1 MFNMTTKKKNIREEI
16 ITSQQRFDSV
26 QWDSFFKYFSD
37 DPRVIDGIFTKH
49 LIRFT
54 QPRALNDPL
63 EFSPTIRF
71 RQNQFN
77 YRAYKLNG
85 FLLPSVEFFTR
96 VQLIESQINSYG
108 ILSLTKRPNSFNMW
122 SQYSN
127 GHRGFVIEFKPDFNS
142 YEGMKSS
149 SGKMYEIR
157 KVNYVDEYLI
167 RIEDMI
173 DKDGFI
179 PIQTLNNELFFK
191 KTSRWKYEYEYRMV
205 RPLSDCPDYHPP
217 TANYAYTDTE
227 TYLFPFEVGCISS
240 IILGASMSQENKARI
255 LDFAEKHNIV
265 VNQAHIFRDIKDS
278 DGQPG
283 SVLPLKVDNDNRE
296 AVLNSKPQ
304 LFCTDTDCLE
314 NRDTVD
320 IRTLSDLPYYEDHEA
335 IVEELFKNLQN
346 SSHQ

>member
-1 MFNMTTKKKNIREEI
+1 MTANKNNIREEI
-16 ITSQQRFDSV
+16 IVSQQRFDSV

-37 DPRVIDGIFTKH
+37 DPQVIDGIFTKH

-71 RQNQFN
+71 RQNQSN

-108 ILSLTKRPNSFNMW
+108 ILSLSKRPNSFNMW

-149 SGKMYEIR
+149 SGKIYAIR

-167 RIEDMI
+167 RIEDMV

-179 PIQTLNNELFFK
+179 PIETLNNELFFK

-217 TANYAYTDTE
+217 TTNYAYTDTK

-255 LDFAEKHNIV
+255 LDFSEKHNIV
-265 VNQAHIFRDIKDS
+265 LNQAHIFRDIKDS

-283 SVLPLKVDNDNRE
+283 SVLPLKVSNDNRE
-296 AVLNSKPQ
+296 AILNSKPQ
-304 LFCTDTDCLE
+304 LFCTDTASLE
-314 NRDTVD
+314 NRDTVE
-320 IRTLSDLPYYEDHEA
+320 IRTLSDLPCYQDHEE

-346 SSHQ
+346 SSHP